1 MTIIEEGRALRSEI
15 SKLRPDKRRRYG
27 RKLIQRILGWVERAV
42 ASGMTETWCGELL
55 GITTWRFRLWRK
67 QRREPDVAP
76 LPDEVAPEPLAL
88 VPITVTSPFVGPTL
102 VTPSG
107 YRVEGLG
114 VTDLAALLRE
124 LV

>member
-27 RKLIQRILGWVERAV
+27 AKLIQRILGWVARAT
-42 ASGMTETWCGELL
+42 AGGMTDTWCGELL
-55 GITTWRFRLWRK
+55 GITTWRFRMWRERK
-67 QRREPDVAP
+67 PKNEAGPPPDTAAA
-76 LPDEVAPEPLAL
+76 ETLAL
-88 VPITVTSPFVGPTL
+88 VPITVTAPFVGPTL
-102 VTPSG
+102 VTPAG

-114 VTDLAALLRE
+114 VSELAALLRE